1 MSMHRDYSAQRALW
15 PPLTVTILLFV
26 LTTAAFVLLMMK

>member
-1 MSMHRDYSAQRALW
+1 MSVHRNYSSQRALW
-15 PPLTVTILLFV
+15 PPLTVTVVLFV